1 MPPAARRPLRASLGV
16 MGTRVNQMKMHR
28 KLWRIASPLVAILA
42 GLIWPSG
49 SLLAQDAQPAPPSSA
64 YLVSAGDLLQV
75 SVWKEDYLER
85 DVLVRPDGGIS
96 FPLAG
101 DVQAAGLPV
110 TVIRDEL
117 ARQLSRFIPDPVVTV
132 SIKEIRGNR
141 IYILGQVNRP
151 GPFVMNPK
159 LNVMQALA
167 MAGGTTAFAALNDIK
182 ILRTSAEG
190 QRVIRFRY
198 GDVEKGRNLE
208 QNIVLESGDII
219 VVP

>member
-1 MPPAARRPLRASLGV
+1 
-16 MGTRVNQMKMHR
+16 MGTKVNQMMTHR
-28 KLWRIASPLVAILA
+28 KWRRFTTPFLLIVA
-42 GLIWPSG
+42 GLTGAPG
-49 SLLAQDAQPAPPSSA
+49 LLSAQDAQPSPPSSS

-75 SVWKEDYLER
+75 SVWKEEYLER

-110 TVIRDEL
+110 TRIRDAL
-117 ARQLSRFIPDPVVTV
+117 AAQLSRFIPDPVVTV

-141 IYILGQVNRP
+141 VYVLGQVNRP
-151 GPFVMNPK
+151 GPIIMNPRVD
-159 LNVMQALA
+159 VMQALA

-182 ILRTSAEG
+182 ILRRSAG
-190 QRVIRFRY
+190 SQRIIGFRY
-198 GDVEKGRNLE
+198 GDVAKGRNLE
-208 QNIVLESGDII
+208 QNVMLESGDII

>member
-1 MPPAARRPLRASLGV
+1 MNQHSKSWGRRTHSLIVAA
-16 MGTRVNQMKMHR
+16 T
-28 KLWRIASPLVAILA
+28 
-42 GLIWPSG
+42 
-49 SLLAQDAQPAPPSSA
+49 LLAVAPLAVSQDAPPTPASSS
-64 YLVSAGDLLQV
+64 YLVSAGDLLEV
-75 SVWKEDYLER
+75 SVWKEEYLER
-85 DVLVRPDGGIS
+85 QVLVRPDGGIS

-110 TVIRDEL
+110 TTIRDTL
-117 ARQLSRFIPDPVVTV
+117 AGQLSRYIPDPVVTV

-151 GPFVMNPK
+151 GPFVMNPR
-159 LNVMQALA
+159 VDIMQALA

-182 ILRTSAEG
+182 ILRRSPDG
-190 QRVIRFRY
+190 QRVIKFRY